1 MVRGLNI
8 MYLKRSLGTGF
19 IEPTHVLSL
28 SILTKKSRDTSKGE
42 REQVY
47 RCLQLCPI
55 IPVALGRHRVTS

>member
-1 MVRGLNI
+1 MARGLNI

-47 RCLQLCPI
+47 
-55 IPVALGRHRVTS
+55 